1 MKDVLVDPRGDL
13 HCPYCE
19 GTHFDISARVGN
31 GKLDG
36 SVTVGVGLVLRMKC
50 LACGEW
56 SKGDDVQAMPP
67 HAAMSTNGH
76 RGPPR
81 QDAGLEW
88 AKREAARSEA
98 EPEPMRRPEPPAR
111 RRAAWAAAAQ
121 QERARLRAGLASRP
135 PDQRAAD
142 EGARGRREGAL
153 SPEERREYWKR
164 MDAELE
170 ERQRQAREGRRA
182 L

>member
-1 MKDVLVDPRGDL
+1 MQDVLVDSRGNL
-13 HCPYCE
+13 HCPYCQ
-19 GTHFDISARVGN
+19 GTHFDIAARTEK

-36 SVTVGVGLVLRMKC
+36 AVSVGVGLLLQMKC

-56 SKGDDVQAMPP
+56 SKGGDAQLMPP
-67 HAAMSTNGH
+67 DAATSTNGH
-76 RGPPR
+76 PGSPR

-98 EPEPMRRPEPPAR
+98 EREPMRRPEPSAR
-111 RRAAWAAAAQ
+111 RRAAWAAAVQ
-121 QERARLRAGLASRP
+121 QERTRLHGLASRL
-135 PDQRAAD
+135 PDQRAGD
-142 EGARGRREGAL
+142 EGARWRREGVL
-153 SPEERREYWKR
+153 SREERREYWKR

-170 ERQRQAREGRRA
+170 ERQRRARQRRGA

>member
-1 MKDVLVDPRGDL
+1 MQDVLVDSRGNL
-13 HCPYCE
+13 HCPYCQ
-19 GTHFDISARVGN
+19 GTHFDIAARPED

-36 SVTVGVGLVLRMKC
+36 AVSVGVGLILQMKC

-56 SKGDDVQAMPP
+56 SKGGDAQLMPP
-67 HAAMSTNGH
+67 DEATSTNGH
-76 RGPPR
+76 PGR

-98 EPEPMRRPEPPAR
+98 EREPMRRPEPSAR
-111 RRAAWAAAAQ
+111 RRAAWAATVQ
-121 QERARLRAGLASRP
+121 QERARLQGLASRLS
-135 PDQRAAD
+135 DQSAGD

-153 SPEERREYWKR
+153 SREERREYWKR

-170 ERQRQAREGRRA
+170 ERQRRARARGGG

>member
-1 MKDVLVDPRGDL
+1 MQDVLVDTRGNL
-13 HCPYCE
+13 HCPYCQ
-19 GTHFDISARVGN
+19 GTHFDIAARTEN

-36 SVTVGVGLVLRMKC
+36 AVSVGVGLILQMKC

-56 SKGDDVQAMPP
+56 SKGGDALMPP
-67 HAAMSTNGH
+67 DAATSTNGH
-76 RGPPR
+76 RGSPR

-98 EPEPMRRPEPPAR
+98 EREPMRRPEPSAR
-111 RRAAWAAAAQ
+111 RRAAWAATVQ
-121 QERARLRAGLASRP
+121 QERARLQGRASRLS
-135 PDQRAAD
+135 DQPAGD
-142 EGARGRREGAL
+142 EGAQGRREGAL
-153 SPEERREYWKR
+153 SREERREYWKR

-170 ERQRQAREGRRA
+170 ERQRRARERRGG